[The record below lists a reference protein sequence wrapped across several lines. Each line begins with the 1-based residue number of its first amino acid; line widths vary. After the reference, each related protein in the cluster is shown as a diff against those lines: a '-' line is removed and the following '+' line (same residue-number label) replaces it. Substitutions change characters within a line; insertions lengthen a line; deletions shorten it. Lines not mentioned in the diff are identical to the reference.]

1 MDKHSIAVYL
11 EYVGATVP
19 AVGYGW
25 RKIKCPFHEDGHAS
39 AGINFDEQ
47 RFKCHG
53 CGVGGDVYD
62 LIMYKE
68 GGNYSEALKFA
79 ETISPA
85 GNTAVR
91 KPYKSGSRLPSN
103 TGSIGRRGSAISSR
117 SSEGRSSRS

>member
-1 MDKHSIAVYL
+1 MDKHSIAEYL
-11 EYVGATVP
+11 QYIGATLP

-39 AGINFDEQ
+39 AGINFDEN

-68 GGNYSEALKFA
+68 GGNYSEAVKFA
-79 ETISPA
+79 TAISLT
-85 GNTAVR
+85 GNTTVH
-91 KPYKSGSRLPSN
+91 KKHTTSSRLSSN
-103 TGSIGRRGSAISSR
+103 TGSLGRRGSAISSR
-117 SSEGRSSRS
+117 GSERRSSRS

>member
-53 CGVGGDVYD
+53 CGVGGDGYD
-62 LIMYKE
+62 LIMHRE
-68 GGNYSEALKFA
+68 GSM
-79 ETISPA
+79 
-85 GNTAVR
+85 
-91 KPYKSGSRLPSN
+91 
-103 TGSIGRRGSAISSR
+103 
-117 SSEGRSSRS
+117 GRSQAGGSGDCPGV